1 MAPVSRRLIMAGP
14 AAEARGAVA
23 DVVQA
28 YREGGLFRRWPI
40 DYVATRGGL
49 RGFIAHIAR
58 ERSPVVH
65 LHVAPQTAPWRE
77 ATFAAIAL
85 GARCPLILHLHERG
99 FELGWALER
108 AACVVVPCESL
119 RAWVASVTPNARVVC
134 VPSPVPLPEA
144 APVER
149 PSLVVFMSGLGPQSG
164 AAELVEAVAGV
175 RRAVPDVRLVVASG
189 DDQRSALE
197 RHAERLGV
205 EDAVKFT
212 GWVGPSGRRAL
223 LESAAVFA
231 LPSYHAA
238 LPMSVL
244 QAMAAGVPVV
254 ATSVGGLPE
263 VITDGVTGFLVPAGD
278 TASLQRALRKLLLD
292 RVLGARIGAAA
303 RESVRLRFAPER
315 ALPRLEAVYA
325 AVGLCAVEAAPGPLR
340 DLDAKG
346 AA

>member
-1 MAPVSRRLIMAGP
+1 MSPRLIMAGP

-28 YREGGLFRRWPI
+28 YRTGGLFKRWPI

-49 RGFIAHIAR
+49 LDFIARIAR

-65 LHVAPQTAPWRE
+65 LHVAKQATPWRE
-77 ATFAAIAL
+77 ATFAAAAL
-85 GARCPLILHLHERG
+85 AARCPLILHLHERG
-99 FELGWALER
+99 FELRWALER

-119 RAWVASVTPNARVVC
+119 RGWVARVTPHARAVC
-134 VPSPVPLPEA
+134 VPSPVPLPEVPQA
-144 APVER
+144 AR
-149 PSLVVFMSGLGPQSG
+149 PNLVVFMSSLGPQDG
-164 AAELVEAVAGV
+164 AAELVEAVAGL
-175 RRAVPDVRLVVASG
+175 RGAVPDVRVVFASG
-189 DDQRSALE
+189 EGERGALA
-197 RHAERLGV
+197 RHAEQLGI

-231 LPSYHAA
+231 LPSYDEA

-254 ATSVGGLPE
+254 ATSVGALPE

-278 TASLQRALRKLLLD
+278 TASLQRALRRLLLD
-292 RVLGARIGAAA
+292 RALGARIGAAA

-315 ALPRLEAVYA
+315 ALPRLEAIYA
-325 AVGLCAVEAAPGPLR
+325 AAGLSAEAVAGGPR
-340 DLDAKG
+340 ATP
-346 AA
+346 A